1 MNGNRLA
8 TATNTRVVD
17 MTRFDHILRTLSTLE
32 VDRPPVIL
40 DCSPDFAE
48 SVWFAHVNYRDAR
61 ALELVVE
68 PFGKSSC
75 KVSVRHFE
83 GEADWGVR
91 TWVYLA
97 IILTCVT
104 WGFYG

>member
-1 MNGNRLA
+1 
-8 TATNTRVVD
+8 

-32 VDRPPVIL
+32 VDKPPVIL

-48 SVWFAHVNYRDAR
+48 ALWFDYIHYRDTR

-83 GEADWGVR
+83 AEVGLDVGPLA
-91 TWVYLA
+91 YLA
-97 IILTCVT
+97 LILTCVGIL
-104 WGFYG
+104 WLI